1 MKNDIIFYM
10 VPSSPWSFL
19 SFNRIEKICNSY
31 KLKLNL
37 IPLDI
42 FHLFEMNNIKMLSQR
57 PLSVQKNRL
66 NELQRWKDHLNI
78 IFNIKPKFFPV
89 NSIKACQLIISTS
102 IIFPNDK
109 DISIMLAKSLS
120 EAVWVKDLNIDDS
133 EVIFEILGQLVN
145 DKDFENIKNTFHKEK
160 TSSILKDNTI
170 EAFKKNIF
178 GVPSFIFNNQIF
190 WGQDRIFFL
199 EKEISKIYA

>member
-31 KLKLNL
+31 KLNLNL

-78 IFNIKPKFFPV
+78 VFNIKPKFFPV
-89 NSIKACQLIISTS
+89 NSNKACQLIISTS

-109 DISIMLAKSLS
+109 DISIILAKSLS

-133 EVIFEILGQLVN
+133 EVIFEILSQLVN
-145 DKDFENIKNTFHKEK
+145 DKDFENIKNTFHKEE
-160 TSSILKDNTI
+160 TSAILKDNTI
-170 EAFKKNIF
+170 KAFKKNIF

-199 EKEISKIYA
+199 EKENSKIYA